1 MYQELTTEQ
10 VYRSVLAAYDSVVII
25 NDLKY
30 KDNKTKEEEDV
41 LYRNEEH
48 IRIMMSKDWFVQA
61 LTDDQLKELQAI

>member
-1 MYQELTTEQ
+1 MDQELTTEQ

-30 KDNKTKEEEDV
+30 KDNKTKEEEDA